1 MESSSVQSRAAQ
13 RLLQVGVGLFLFAV
27 LLGLAIPHFTVPRL
41 ALSAHLIGI
50 LQGLFLA
57 VVGLLWPRLTLT
69 PTHFKVT
76 FWLLVYE
83 AVAATLSNVLA
94 AAWDAGNTI
103 IPMAAGPAHGSDLQ
117 EIVIN
122 IGLRST
128 ALALIVALALIL
140 WGLRRA
146 SAAQQRH
153 IGRSMAR
160 SGAAQVAFGGLV
172 KNQGCPS
179 GSFAQ

>member
-69 PTHFKVT
+69 LVQFKVT

-94 AAWDAGNTI
+94 AAWGAGNTI

-146 SAAQQRH
+146 SAAQ
-153 IGRSMAR
+153 
-160 SGAAQVAFGGLV
+160 
-172 KNQGCPS
+172 
-179 GSFAQ
+179 

>member
-1 MESSSVQSRAAQ
+1 MESSSVQAREAQ

-27 LLGLAIPHFTVPRL
+27 LLGLAIPHFAVPRL

-50 LQGLFLA
+50 LQGVFLA
-57 VVGLLWPRLTLT
+57 MVGLLWPRLTLT
-69 PTHFKVT
+69 LAQFKVT

-94 AAWDAGNTI
+94 AAWGAGNTI
-103 IPMAAGPAHGSDLQ
+103 IPIAAGSAHGSDLQ

-140 WGLRRA
+140 WGLRRP
-146 SAAQQRH
+146 SAAR
-153 IGRSMAR
+153 
-160 SGAAQVAFGGLV
+160 
-172 KNQGCPS
+172 
-179 GSFAQ
+179 